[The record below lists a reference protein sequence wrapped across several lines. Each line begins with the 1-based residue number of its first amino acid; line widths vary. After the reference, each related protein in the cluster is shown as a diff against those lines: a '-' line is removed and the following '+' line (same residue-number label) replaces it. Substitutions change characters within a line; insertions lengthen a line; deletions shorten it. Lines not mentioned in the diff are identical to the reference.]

1 MNDDEFQN
9 HPRPMPA
16 SALESP
22 GKTVGTSQGVTALA
36 MRARAAWSSQD
47 KIGEQRAFTDLM
59 AAVEG
64 QLLTYARARIDPADV
79 EDVVAETLVRF
90 LLQVRSDA
98 RISNALSLL
107 FTILKNRI
115 VDRLRRKKLVES
127 VSDDELLS
135 LQAARFAPVPGA
147 DDEAIS
153 RIELNRILAQVP
165 EPERVVLYLRHV
177 YDLSVQEVATRTGLS
192 VDQVKKR
199 TAEGVRHLKEVI
211 YR

>member
-1 MNDDEFQN
+1 
-9 HPRPMPA
+9 
-16 SALESP
+16 
-22 GKTVGTSQGVTALA
+22 
-36 MRARAAWSSQD
+36 
-47 KIGEQRAFTDLM
+47 M

-64 QLLTYARARIDPADV
+64 QLLIYARARIDPADV

-98 RISNALSLL
+98 RINNALSLL

-199 TAEGVRHLKEVI
+199 TAEGIRHLKEVI